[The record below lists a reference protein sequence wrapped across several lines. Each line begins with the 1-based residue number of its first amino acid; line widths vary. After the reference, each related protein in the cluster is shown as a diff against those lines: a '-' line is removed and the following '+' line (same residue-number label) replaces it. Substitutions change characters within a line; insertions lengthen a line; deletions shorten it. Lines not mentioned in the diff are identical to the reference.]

1 MKVLFLTG
9 SRSDWGYIKPVI
21 NECKKKNIKSFLC
34 TTNMLLLDSFGSAV
48 QNIKQDGFKVDEEIY
63 MSLDGYNT
71 FTTTKS
77 MGVFMISFTDIIKKQ
92 NPDWVVLAGDRYE
105 TLTACIVCAYTNT
118 PIAHIQA
125 GESSGNIDGVARHA
139 IGKFAHLHFASNH
152 DAANRLK
159 KLGEEKFRIK
169 TVGAPQLDE
178 IRNYSI
184 NKKLNYS
191 KLQSRYLLPNS
202 KKYYLVIF
210 HSVTEEITKIKKQA
224 EVLINTLENVKEK
237 KIWILPNNDPGSSFI
252 REKLLKEKNEKNLIF
267 ENFDRL
273 DFLTIMKNSIAII
286 GNSSSGI
293 IEAPSFKLPTVNIG
307 RRQNNRFRA
316 KNVIDVKDF
325 NKIKILKAIKLA
337 NSENFKKTLSRVI
350 NPYGDG
356 RSSSKIVNELIK
368 MNKNEFLLTKT
379 LTY

>member
-139 IGKFAHLHFASNH
+139 IGKFAHLHFASNL

-184 NKKLNYS
+184 NKKLNYP
-191 KLQSRYLLPNS
+191 KLQRRYLLPNS

-224 EVLINTLENVKEK
+224 EVLINTLKDIKEK

-307 RRQNNRFRA
+307 RRQNKRFRA

-325 NKIKILKAIKLA
+325 NKGKILKAIKLA
-337 NSENFKKTLSRVI
+337 NSENFKKSLSKVI
-350 NPYGDG
+350 NPYGNG
-356 RSSSKIVNELIK
+356 RSSAKIVDELIK
-368 MNKNEFLLTKT
+368 MNKNESLLTKT